1 VIEAKHDASTTVSRA
16 LQELEEGRSN
26 RDASAGL
33 FVLARSHAPAEFPR
47 FQRYGRDILVIWDE
61 TDPTSD
67 VVLEC
72 ALQLALFMAPLG
84 RRETAERADV
94 DALTDL
100 ESRIGK
106 EIARWDSVR
115 KKAERMRKDGD
126 ELLEDA
132 RKGEKALSLMLKSAK
147 RVLQAL
153 DVPLID
159 AGSSREPALLLAER
173 VEPLADA
180 AEE

>member
-1 VIEAKHDASTTVSRA
+1 M
-16 LQELEEGRSN
+16 
-26 RDASAGL
+26 
-33 FVLARSHAPAEFPR
+33 ARSHAPAGFPW
-47 FQRYGRDILVIWDE
+47 FQRYGRDIVITWDDADE
-61 TDPTSD
+61 SGDI
-67 VVLEC
+67 VLEC

-84 RRETAERADV
+84 RREAAGRADIE
-94 DALTDL
+94 ALAEL
-100 ESRIGK
+100 ESRIEK

-115 KKAERMRKDGD
+115 KKAERMRKDAE

-132 RKGEKALSLMLKSAK
+132 RKGEKGLALMLKSAK

-159 AGSSREPALLLAER
+159 AGSSREPALVLSER
-173 VEPLADA
+173 GEPLADA

>member
-1 VIEAKHDASTTVSRA
+1 
-16 LQELEEGRSN
+16 
-26 RDASAGL
+26 
-33 FVLARSHAPAEFPR
+33 
-47 FQRYGRDILVIWDE
+47 
-61 TDPTSD
+61 
-67 VVLEC
+67 
-72 ALQLALFMAPLG
+72 MAPLG